1 MTDYDVA
8 IVGAGP
14 AGSSLAIQLAEDG
27 LNVLLIEKQTFPRD
41 KTCGDLVSAKGL
53 TLLDSLGC
61 LEPIHKQDYVPLR
74 AARTALNGQWLSR
87 GDIPTRADMVD
98 HAHAVPR
105 IVLDEV
111 MFRRAQQAGAR
122 TVEACK
128 VKEVTIERDRVC
140 VRAEQA
146 NKCLK
151 FSARLLVGADGPHSV
166 VARQVGLEMTD
177 PRYVDFALRAY
188 CNGLPIREAV
198 ILFEEDFFPGFGW
211 VFPVSDGRA
220 NVGVGMFAESMK
232 KFDLD
237 LKRFF
242 DRLKERLKCWAV
254 EEGWHI
260 EVEEPTGWPIKTY
273 GGARRNFFERG
284 LLIGEAG
291 CFVDPING
299 EGIPLAMESAKL
311 AAKTIKKAFDLGE
324 FGHEILSQYERDWR
338 STFDPNLRISDLVTS
353 TIRNRHLSKLW
364 IEGLKLVCR
373 TAESDLDYAR
383 KMGGILAGTVPIREG
398 LAPDV
403 LLKPLIEAIRSQTNL
418 LHPAAPNLF
427 LLPQLLG
434 RAIEFGLWEVSTIA
448 QLAGDSDWVASWYRE
463 VAHKQ
468 KLVMAD
474 LRA

>member
-1 MTDYDVA
+1 
-8 IVGAGP
+8 
-14 AGSSLAIQLAEDG
+14 
-27 LNVLLIEKQTFPRD
+27 
-41 KTCGDLVSAKGL
+41 
-53 TLLDSLGC
+53 
-61 LEPIHKQDYVPLR
+61 
-74 AARTALNGQWLSR
+74 
-87 GDIPTRADMVD
+87 
-98 HAHAVPR
+98 
-105 IVLDEV
+105 
-111 MFRRAQQAGAR
+111 
-122 TVEACK
+122 
-128 VKEVTIERDRVC
+128 
-140 VRAEQA
+140 
-146 NKCLK
+146 
-151 FSARLLVGADGPHSV
+151 
-166 VARQVGLEMTD
+166 
-177 PRYVDFALRAY
+177 
-188 CNGLPIREAV
+188 
-198 ILFEEDFFPGFGW
+198 
-211 VFPVSDGRA
+211 
-220 NVGVGMFAESMK
+220 
-232 KFDLD
+232 
-237 LKRFF
+237 
-242 DRLKERLKCWAV
+242 
-254 EEGWHI
+254 
-260 EVEEPTGWPIKTY
+260 
-273 GGARRNFFERG
+273 
-284 LLIGEAG
+284 
-291 CFVDPING
+291 
-299 EGIPLAMESAKL
+299 MESAKL

-403 LLKPLIEAIRSQTNL
+403 LLKPLIAAIRSQTNL